1 MTTSVTMAQRPGS
14 RRLPTLRRYLGAFR
28 TPKGIIGASIIV
40 VLGLAALL
48 APVLFPAGPDAQSR
62 DSLLGLSWEHPFGTD
77 EFGRDLLTRSV
88 FGLRIDLFIILT
100 AVPIS
105 MVLGTLLG
113 LTGAISERLGN
124 IVQRCLD
131 VIVGF
136 PSLILGI
143 CIVVMLGAGWFPIFL
158 TIVIT
163 GLPSAGRLSRAVLLR
178 ERDREHV
185 LAARVLGVPKWKIL
199 LRHIAPFTVE
209 SMLVN
214 TAVWMV
220 IGVYIGAGLSIVGLG
235 VQPPTPSLGVL
246 INGGMRYI
254 YQAPNYVLFPAL
266 ILVLIAVAFGFLSDA
281 LNETAGKR

>member
-1 MTTSVTMAQRPGS
+1 MTVAKRSGMRGS
-14 RRLPTLRRYLGAFR
+14 PSLRRYLGAFR
-28 TPKGIIGASIIV
+28 TPKGVIGAAIVV

-48 APVLFPAGPDAQSR
+48 APVIFPAGPDVQSR
-62 DSLLGLSWEHPFGTD
+62 DALLGISWEHPFGTD
-77 EFGRDLLTRSV
+77 EFGRDLLTRSI
-88 FGLRIDLFIILT
+88 FGLRIDLLIILT

-113 LTGAISERLGN
+113 LSGAISERLGD
-124 IVQRCLD
+124 IVQRGLD

-136 PSLILGI
+136 PGLILGI
-143 CIVVMLGAGWFPIFL
+143 CIVVVLGAGWFPIFL

-185 LAARVLGVPKWKIL
+185 LAARVLGVPNWKIL

-214 TAVWMV
+214 AAVWMV

-246 INGGMRYI
+246 LNGGMRYI

-266 ILVLIAVAFGFLSDA
+266 ILVLIAVAFGFVADA
-281 LNETAGKR
+281 LNETANKR

>member
-1 MTTSVTMAQRPGS
+1 MTTTTPKTRRPGIGRS
-14 RRLPTLRRYLGAFR
+14 PSLRRYLAAFR
-28 TPKGIIGASIIV
+28 SPKGIIGLSIIV
-40 VLGLAALL
+40 LLGLSALL
-48 APVLFPAGPDAQSR
+48 APALFPAGPGVQSR
-62 DSLLGLSWEHPFGTD
+62 DALLGVSAAHPFGTD
-77 EFGRDLLTRSV
+77 EYGRDLLTRAV

-100 AVPIS
+100 AVPLS
-105 MVLGTLLG
+105 MIIGTLLG
-113 LTGAISERLGN
+113 LSGTISERLGAL
-124 IVQRCLD
+124 IQRCLD

-136 PSLILGI
+136 PGLILGI
-143 CIVVMLGAGWFPIFL
+143 CLVVILGPGWFSIFL

-185 LAARVLGVPKWKIL
+185 LAARVLGVPSGKIL

-214 TAVWMV
+214 AAVWMV

-266 ILVLIAVAFGFLSDA
+266 ILVLISIAFGLIADA
-281 LNETAGKR
+281 LNDTANKR

>member
-1 MTTSVTMAQRPGS
+1 MTATAALTERTGP
-14 RRLPTLRRYLGAFR
+14 RRYPSLSRYASALR
-28 TPKGIIGASIIV
+28 TPKGIIGVVIVV
-40 VLGLAALL
+40 VLGGAALL
-48 APVLFPAGPDAQSR
+48 APVIFPAGPDVQSR
-62 DSLLGLSWEHPFGTD
+62 DALLGLSAEHPFGTD
-77 EFGRDLLTRSV
+77 EYGRDLLVRNLY
-88 FGLRIDLFIILT
+88 GLRIDLFIILT
-100 AVPIS
+100 AVPLS
-105 MVLGTLLG
+105 MILGTLLG
-113 LTGAISERLGN
+113 LTGAISERLGS

-136 PSLILGI
+136 PGLILGI
-143 CIVVMLGAGWFPIFL
+143 CIVVILGPGWLPIFL
-158 TIVIT
+158 TILIT

-185 LAARVLGVPKWKIL
+185 LAARVLGVPSWKIL

-214 TAVWMV
+214 AAVWMV

-254 YQAPNYVLFPAL
+254 YQAPTYVLFPAL
-266 ILVLIAVAFGFLSDA
+266 ILVLIAIAFGFIADA
-281 LNETAGKR
+281 LNAKAAKR

>member
-1 MTTSVTMAQRPGS
+1 V
-14 RRLPTLRRYLGAFR
+14 L
-28 TPKGIIGASIIV
+28 II
-40 VLGLAALL
+40 AALL
-48 APVLFPAGPDAQSR
+48 APLIFPAGPDVQGRNA
-62 DSLLGLSWEHPFGTD
+62 LLGISWAHPFGTD
-77 EFGRDLLTRSV
+77 EYGRDLLARSV

-136 PSLILGI
+136 PGLILGI
-143 CIVVMLGAGWFPIFL
+143 CIVVVLGPGWFAIFL

-185 LAARVLGVPKWKIL
+185 LAARVLGVPRWKIL

-214 TAVWMV
+214 AAVWMV

-246 INGGMRYI
+246 INRGMQYI

-266 ILVLIAVAFGFLSDA
+266 ILVLIAIAFGFLSDA
-281 LNETAGKR
+281 LNQTAKKR